1 MQVKNLCGQYDTVEP
16 AYRYRSAI
24 RLAPPVTRIFIR
36 SVIINLTML

>member
-1 MQVKNLCGQYDTVEP
+1 MQVKNLCGQYNTVEP

-24 RLAPPVTRIFIR
+24 RLAAAARIFIQ